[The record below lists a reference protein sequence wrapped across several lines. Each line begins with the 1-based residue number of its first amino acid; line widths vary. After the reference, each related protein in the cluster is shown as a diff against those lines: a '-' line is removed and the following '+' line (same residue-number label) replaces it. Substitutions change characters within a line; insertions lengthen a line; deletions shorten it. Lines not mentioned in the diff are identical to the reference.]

1 MLYHK
6 LGFTLI
12 EILIVILIISI
23 VSGVVVPVAY
33 RLTDKFNARIEKYED
48 NNMKRMAKFLSFIT
62 EEKCKLEKGKVIC
75 GKHYFRN
82 IEDVLK

>member
-6 LGFTLI
+6 FGFTLI

-48 NNMKRMAKFLSFIT
+48 INKKKMAEFLSFIT
-62 EEKCKLEKGKVIC
+62 EERCKVVKGRVLC
-75 GKHYFRN
+75 GKKRFRR
-82 IEDVLK
+82 IGDALK